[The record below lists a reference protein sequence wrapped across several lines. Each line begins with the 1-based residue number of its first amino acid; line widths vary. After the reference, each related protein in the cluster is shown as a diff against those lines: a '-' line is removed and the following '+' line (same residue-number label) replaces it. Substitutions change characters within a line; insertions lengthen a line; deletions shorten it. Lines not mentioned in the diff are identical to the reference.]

1 MDELSQN
8 SQELANANTI
18 NESNAITPIQI
29 ENTEISNVIEDIETH
44 QVPMVEEPLE
54 EEVDEN
60 QIIVLTEEEEK
71 KISSYSREELVE
83 KLEYFLQ
90 EKELIK
96 AKNSI
101 ALLKLNYIQKSKDL
115 KKEALEH
122 FITEGGDKLD
132 FTYLPDEIENRFQ
145 VVTHKIKEFHQKQK
159 EENERTLADNL
170 LKKQAVLEQLRQLIE
185 TDAPLK
191 QTYDE
196 FHKLQDAWKEIG
208 QIARNEVNNLWQSYH
223 FLVEQFFDKVRI
235 NNELRDLD
243 YKKNLE
249 QKLQL
254 CEKVEELLLEESL
267 NKSFKLL
274 QQYHEQ
280 WKEIGPVSI
289 DKKDEIWERFKTATD
304 AINLKRK
311 DYYDQ
316 MQGAME
322 QALLAK
328 TAICEKMEI
337 LLSKVNASIN
347 EWNVSTEEVAELLKV
362 WKTLGRAAQKQNDEI
377 WDRFKGSLNAFYDA
391 KKEYFDKIKDEQI
404 NNYNLKLDLCAQ
416 AENIA
421 QERTDWRAATD
432 ELLRLQK
439 QWKEIGSVPRK
450 YADKIWKRFR
460 VACDAFFD
468 KKAVQHKTI
477 KEQELVNM
485 QAKEALVLKVKE
497 LVFTEDKA
505 ANLQNIREIQR
516 QWTEIGHVPMKEKDR
531 LYMDFRAAINA
542 QFEKIGM
549 KSNDQRGIMG
559 RISDIEKPEDATHL
573 NRKDISQLSNKINQ
587 MKEDISLF
595 ENNIGFL
602 SRSKS
607 SDVLR
612 QEFENKIQKAKQEL
626 ALLEA
631 KYKIIRSAK

>member
-1 MDELSQN
+1 
-8 SQELANANTI
+8 
-18 NESNAITPIQI
+18 
-29 ENTEISNVIEDIETH
+29 EDIETH

-549 KSNDQRGIMG
+549 KSSDQRGIMG

-573 NRKDISQLSNKINQ
+573 NRKDISQLSSKINQ

>member
-304 AINLKRK
+304 AINLKHK

-391 KKEYFDKIKDEQI
+391 KKEYFDK
-404 NNYNLKLDLCAQ
+404 
-416 AENIA
+416 
-421 QERTDWRAATD
+421 
-432 ELLRLQK
+432 
-439 QWKEIGSVPRK
+439 
-450 YADKIWKRFR
+450 
-460 VACDAFFD
+460 
-468 KKAVQHKTI
+468 
-477 KEQELVNM
+477 
-485 QAKEALVLKVKE
+485 
-497 LVFTEDKA
+497 
-505 ANLQNIREIQR
+505 
-516 QWTEIGHVPMKEKDR
+516 
-531 LYMDFRAAINA
+531 
-542 QFEKIGM
+542 
-549 KSNDQRGIMG
+549 
-559 RISDIEKPEDATHL
+559 
-573 NRKDISQLSNKINQ
+573 
-587 MKEDISLF
+587 
-595 ENNIGFL
+595 
-602 SRSKS
+602 
-607 SDVLR
+607 
-612 QEFENKIQKAKQEL
+612 
-626 ALLEA
+626 
-631 KYKIIRSAK
+631 